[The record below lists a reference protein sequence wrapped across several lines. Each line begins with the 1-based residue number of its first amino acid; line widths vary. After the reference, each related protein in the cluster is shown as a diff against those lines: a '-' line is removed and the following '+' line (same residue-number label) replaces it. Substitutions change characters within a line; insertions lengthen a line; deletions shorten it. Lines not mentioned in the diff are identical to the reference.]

1 LLQSDDANV
10 YTLYGSGTTNPFK
23 FFWKVMDI
31 MEERAKVP
39 LFMTYR
45 AVGSITGQKEF
56 TGTAENSYEPLNHF
70 GAGDIPLTQARYDE
84 MNPVASAP
92 SKMLHIPFLV
102 GPIAVFHSVPAGE
115 LPAGGIELD
124 ACLLSKILRRVI
136 TTWDDPAIKALNPD
150 LKVPVASPSRL
161 RTARL
166 VPAPMRESRS
176 ISPRPPRTGASLK
189 PLLLSVLS
197 VYVSHRETV
206 SSPWIARTSITR
218 QCGYHIGLSG
228 FSSAFHD
235 ARSLFNLWVLLNGH
249 HTREECG
256 RG

>member
-31 MEERAKVP
+31 MEEWAKVP

-45 AVGSITGQKEF
+45 AVGSSTGQKEF

-102 GPIAVFHSVPAGE
+102 GPIAVYHSVPAGE

-124 ACLLSKILRRVI
+124 ACLLSKMLRRVI
-136 TTWDDPAIKALNPD
+136 TTWDDPAIKAFNPTLN
-150 LKVPVASPSRL
+150 
-161 RTARL
+161 
-166 VPAPMRESRS
+166 VPANQAIKVAHRTLGSSTTAGITEYLAKATMGRCEFGTLFSYRFCS
-176 ISPRPPRTGASLK
+176 FISVTG
-189 PLLLSVLS
+189 
-197 VYVSHRETV
+197 T
-206 SSPWIARTSITR
+206 
-218 QCGYHIGLSG
+218 
-228 FSSAFHD
+228 
-235 ARSLFNLWVLLNGH
+235 
-249 HTREECG
+249 
-256 RG
+256 